1 MKPVRPRTPALFPTR
16 AAFLILLTG
25 APVVG
30 TLDVGVLVSAI
41 RPLGAPHVAPQ
52 LVDQPSIS
60 SCSPSRPQST
70 ASRQSRVQKLA
81 NPLNDL
87 LDEAQR
93 DIDKNDFEAAIPLL
107 QKFLAEKPDVAYA
120 HFQLAYAFTALKRAP
135 EARTEYERAVA
146 IDPKMPEAYLN
157 LGILLTA
164 QDPAAAVAPLR
175 KAVELLPAQSRPRI
189 LLGIAQERTGD
200 FSGAADSLEAAV
212 HLDPR
217 DAEAALHL
225 AQLDLNLKRPAAAE
239 KNFRAILEAQPN
251 STAAARG
258 LAQSLDAQNKPEAA
272 EAYRRYLML
281 EPSDS
286 QARARLVHF
295 LVEQKDN
302 DEALAELDRADAGKP
317 PTSDSLRLRA
327 DLQIAQKK
335 YDDALITLQRALTL
349 APNDPQLIAG
359 LGRTYMQKHDYP
371 SAEKQLKLA
380 IQLDRNNLAYW
391 KDLSSSYYLS
401 GDCVS
406 TLASLEVIAKVEPPA
421 AGSWFIRALCYDKLH
436 QIKPALDAYQ
446 KFLAMDEGKNPDQVW
461 QAQQRSA
468 VLKHQLEAKR

>member
-1 MKPVRPRTPALFPTR
+1 MGTPKV
-16 AAFLILLTG
+16 G
-25 APVVG
+25 ARFSS
-30 TLDVGVLVSAI
+30 TS
-41 RPLGAPHVAPQ
+41 PLGVQHVAPQ
-52 LVDQPSIS
+52 PGDQLSIS
-60 SCSPSRPQST
+60 SCFTAHPQST
-70 ASRQSRVQKLA
+70 TAPQSRVQKLA

-93 DIDKNDFEAAIPLL
+93 DIDKNDFEAAIPPL

-135 EARTEYERAVA
+135 EARTEYERAIA
-146 IDPKMPEAYLN
+146 IDPKMSEAYLN

-175 KAVELLPAQSRPRI
+175 KALELLPAQSRPRI
-189 LLGIAQERTGD
+189 LVGIAQERSGD
-200 FSGAADSLEAAV
+200 FPGAADSFEAAV

-217 DAEAALHL
+217 DTEAALHL
-225 AQLDLNLKRPAAAE
+225 AKLDLNLKRPADAE
-239 KNFRAILEAQPN
+239 KNFRAVLEAQPD
-251 STAAARG
+251 SAAAALG
-258 LAQSLDAQNKPEAA
+258 LAQTLDAQNKPEAA
-272 EAYRRYLML
+272 EAYRRYLIL

-295 LVEQKDN
+295 LVEQKNN

-317 PTSDSLRLRA
+317 PGSDSLRLRA

-335 YDDALITLQRALTL
+335 YDDAIITLQHALALT
-349 APNDPQLIAG
+349 PNDPQLIAG
-359 LGRTYMQKHDYP
+359 LGRTYMQKHDYA

-406 TLASLEVIAKVEPPA
+406 TLTSLDVIAKVEPPA

-436 QIKPALDAYQ
+436 QIKPALEAYQ
-446 KFLAMDEGKNPDQVW
+446 KFLTMDEGKNPDQVW